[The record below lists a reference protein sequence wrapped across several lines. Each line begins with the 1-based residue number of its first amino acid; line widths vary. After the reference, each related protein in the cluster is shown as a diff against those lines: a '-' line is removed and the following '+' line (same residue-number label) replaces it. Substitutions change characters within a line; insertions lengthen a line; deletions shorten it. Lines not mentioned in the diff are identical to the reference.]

1 MRSSPDAQSNDLRM
15 PQPVQPAQQSA
26 AIAAATQAFAQ
37 GRLDLADRIC
47 RELHEVGWDH
57 WQSWLIVAQVAVKV
71 ARRDVAENALARSA
85 ACPGADTKRLDAVRA
100 LIAALHSGPDDPT
113 PSPSPS
119 PSPSSDRV
127 LVVRSWSQG
136 FWSDVDH
143 VLGQLLLAEITG
155 RTPLVHWGA
164 NSRFGGPQLP
174 RGKNPGE
181 SDPAHNLWNH
191 FFKPVSGLT
200 LADVRRDA
208 RGITGTKFFPSK
220 WNESNLTVIDNGAM
234 AGPQSRLAGVS
245 FLNRP
250 EPVAVSDFHT
260 PVMALRHW
268 LPREHRLFGQPL
280 DVIFLDLIAKYLIP
294 SDAVAARLND
304 LATGMHTPTIAV
316 HVRGSDKHV
325 ELPQLDQA
333 SAVYHQHI
341 SALMQKFPGARVRLF
356 TDWQPAVAEY
366 KAKYADRLDVADAT
380 RTSARTGLHY
390 QPALIGTKLGEEVLL
405 DTLLAARCDAFVGLG
420 YSNVSAFMKYFGRL
434 GPKKWTDET
443 ALLLGPHLHYVYNPG
458 LLMPR

>member
-1 MRSSPDAQSNDLRM
+1 MS
-15 PQPVQPAQQSA
+15 QPVQPAQQNA
-26 AIAAATQAFAQ
+26 AITVATQAFAQ

-71 ARRDVAENALARSA
+71 SRRDVAEESLARSA
-85 ACPGADTKRLDAVRA
+85 ALPGADAKRIDAVRA
-100 LIAALHSGPDDPT
+100 LIAAMKPGPDT
-113 PSPSPS
+113 PAQSPE
-119 PSPSSDRV
+119 RV
-127 LVVRSWSQG
+127 LLIRSWSQG

-143 VLGQLLLAEITG
+143 VLGQLLIAEITG

-174 RGKNPGE
+174 RGKHPGE

-191 FFKPVSGLT
+191 FFKPVSGLS
-200 LADVRRDA
+200 LPDLLQSARDA
-208 RGITGTKFFPSK
+208 KNKKFFPSK
-220 WNESNLTVIDNGAM
+220 WNDANLTVIDNGAM
-234 AGPQSRLAGVS
+234 AGPQSRIAGVS

-250 EPVAVSDFHT
+250 EAIAVSDFHT
-260 PVMALRHW
+260 PLMALRHW

-280 DVIFLDLIAKYLIP
+280 DVIMLDLMGKYLIP
-294 SDAVAARLND
+294 SDTIAAKLEE
-304 LATGMHTPTIAV
+304 LAADVRTPTIAV

-325 ELPQLDQA
+325 ELPQLDQVA
-333 SAVYHQHI
+333 AVYHQHI
-341 SALMQKFPGARVRLF
+341 AALMQKLPNARVRLF

-366 KAKYADRLDVADAT
+366 KARYTDRLDVADTT

-390 QPALIGTKLGEEVLL
+390 QLALIGTKIGEEVLL

>member
-1 MRSSPDAQSNDLRM
+1 MS
-15 PQPVQPAQQSA
+15 QPVQPAQQHA
-26 AIAAATQAFAQ
+26 AITAATQAFAQ

-57 WQSWLIVAQVAVKV
+57 WQSWLLVAQVAVKV
-71 ARRDVAENALARSA
+71 SRRDIAEDAIARSSA
-85 ACPGADTKRLDAVRA
+85 LPGAETKRLDAVRA
-100 LIAALHSGPDDPT
+100 LVDAMHPGSDTSA
-113 PSPSPS
+113 PSPE
-119 PSPSSDRV
+119 RV
-127 LVVRSWSQG
+127 LVIRSWSQG

-164 NSRFGGPQLP
+164 NSRFGGPQLA

-191 FFKPVSGLT
+191 FFKPVSNLT

-208 RGITGTKFFPSK
+208 KSKKFFPSK
-220 WNESNLTVIDNGAM
+220 WNDANLTVIDNGAM
-234 AGPQSRLAGVS
+234 AGPQSRIAAVS

-250 EPVAVSDFHT
+250 EAVAVSDFHT

-280 DVIFLDLIAKYLIP
+280 DVIFLDLIGKYLIP
-294 SDAVAARLND
+294 SDAIAARLEE
-304 LATGMHTPTIAV
+304 LAASVRTPTIAA

-333 SAVYHQHI
+333 SAIYHQHI
-341 SALMQKFPGARVRLF
+341 AALMQRFPSARVRLF

-366 KAKYADRLDVADAT
+366 KAKYTDRLDVADAT

-434 GPKKWTDET
+434 GEKRWTDET
-443 ALLLGPHLHYVYNPG
+443 ALLLGPHLHYTYNPG
-458 LLMPR
+458 LLMQR